1 MATQSSGY
9 KSAQGFNFGFL
20 AGARQL
26 RSEEEQGTL
35 TSKTRFLPGSLPAM
49 FSKVFD
55 DFGDVGEDDKTS
67 QNAIHP
73 NARWNT
79 KPALGSLAS
88 IYRES
93 NEGNVRV
100 QPGEEITTHPH
111 DHYDVSNVSNKM
123 KKSLPSI
130 AAKGKDYSKAVGNF
144 DDNPIEFEEAF
155 EEFEEVDEEETE
167 VKEEV
172 NHQDEHT
179 ADLDTSQLRV
189 RAKTGETPASFKE
202 SKRGGVHEVK
212 DKEGKPIASVAS
224 GKETMIDSLK
234 TGEVREVQHSK
245 ATVAEA
251 DKLPM
256 SQMEWA
262 DDTKES
268 QKQMA
273 QVEAA
278 TGMSFQEISQ
288 ITFMATPAMAL
299 TKEPATQALMKAVAK
314 FLIRADVASTEINT
328 YIKDEDVDKVPTET
342 IVAILERIKAF
353 VSKGSNIKQTRVK
366 TKVEASVSKRKVKA

>member
-1 MATQSSGY
+1 MLSQSSQHGGF
-9 KSAQGFNFGFL
+9 KSSQGWNFGFL
-20 AGARQL
+20 AGAKQL
-26 RSEEEQGTL
+26 RSEEAQGEL
-35 TSKTRFLPGSLPAM
+35 TSKTRFLPGSMPAT
-49 FSKVFD
+49 FSKVFE

-100 QPGEEITTHPH
+100 KPGEEITTHPH
-111 DHYDVSNVSNKM
+111 DHYDVSNVSKKM

-130 AAKGKDYSKAVGNF
+130 AAKGKDYSQAVGNF
-144 DDNPIEFEEAF
+144 EDNPIEFQ
-155 EEFEEVDEEETE
+155 EVDEEVE
-167 VKEEV
+167 EEV
-172 NHQDEHT
+172 NHQDEQAT

-202 SKRGGVHEVK
+202 TKRGGIHEVK

-224 GKETMIDSLK
+224 GKETMIESLK
-234 TGEVREVQHSK
+234 TGEAREVQHSK

-262 DDTKES
+262 DDMKES

-273 QVEAA
+273 QVEAS
-278 TGMSFQEISQ
+278 TGMSFQEITN
-288 ITFMATPAMAL
+288 ITFMTTPAMAL
-299 TKEPATQALMKAVAK
+299 TKDPATKALMKSVAR
-314 FLIRADVASTEINT
+314 FLVRADVASTEINT
-328 YIKDEDVDKVPTET
+328 YIKDEDIDKVPTET
-342 IVAILERIKAF
+342 IVAILERIKAS
-353 VSKGSNIKQTRVK
+353 VSKGSNIKQARVK

>member
-1 MATQSSGY
+1 
-9 KSAQGFNFGFL
+9 
-20 AGARQL
+20 
-26 RSEEEQGTL
+26 
-35 TSKTRFLPGSLPAM
+35 
-49 FSKVFD
+49 
-55 DFGDVGEDDKTS
+55 
-67 QNAIHP
+67 
-73 NARWNT
+73 
-79 KPALGSLAS
+79 
-88 IYRES
+88 
-93 NEGNVRV
+93 
-100 QPGEEITTHPH
+100 
-111 DHYDVSNVSNKM
+111 M

-202 SKRGGVHEVK
+202 SKRGGIHEVK

-262 DDTKES
+262 DDMKES
-268 QKQMA
+268 EKQMN
-273 QVEAA
+273 QIQAA
-278 TGMSFQEISQ
+278 TGMSPQEIIN
-288 ITFMATPAMAL
+288 ITFMTTPAMAL
-299 TKEPATQALMKAVAK
+299 TKDPATQALMKAVAK
-314 FLIRADVASTEINT
+314 FLVRADVASTEINT

-342 IVAILERIKAF
+342 IVAILERIKAS